1 MLENQRRLYDIP
13 DNVAY
18 LNCAYMSPLSRAV
31 VAAMAAGVQTKV
43 QPWTY
48 GPADFFTYSEQARDR
63 FSKLINGSAEDIAI
77 VPAASYGTAIA
88 ANALP
93 LNSGEEVLL
102 LADQFPSNVY
112 PWREKAKQANASV
125 RTVARPQ
132 NGDWTPAILA
142 EICERT
148 AIIALPNCHWT
159 DGGLI
164 DLVRVGQAA
173 RQNGA
178 ALVLDLTQSLGALP
192 FDVTAVQP
200 DLMVCSGYK
209 WLMGPYTLSYLYVS
223 PRWQDTAP
231 LEHNWIDRKG
241 SEDFSRLVDYQDDY
255 QPGARR
261 FDMGERANPSLL
273 GGSIAA
279 LDHLLGWTPEKISQA
294 LGARTNNIAARA
306 EKLGL
311 TSGPADL
318 RAPHF
323 LGLGF
328 PGGIPKDLLPEL
340 ARRNVFVSVRGASL
354 RVTPHLYNTDADID
368 LLFEALEAVL

>member
-1 MLENQRRLYDIP
+1 MLENQRRLFDIP
-13 DNVAY
+13 DDIAY
-18 LNCAYMSPLSRAV
+18 LNCAYMSPLSHAV

-48 GPADFFTYSEQARDR
+48 TPADFFTYSEQARDR
-63 FSKLINGSAEDIAI
+63 FAKLINGSGEDIAI

-93 LNSGEEVLL
+93 LKSGEEILL

-112 PWREKAKQANASV
+112 PWREKARQCGAGI
-125 RTVARPQ
+125 RTVPRPQ

-142 EICERT
+142 EISEQT
-148 AIIALPNCHWT
+148 AIIALPHCHWT
-159 DGGLI
+159 DGGLV
-164 DLVRVGQAA
+164 DLVRVGEAA
-173 RQNGA
+173 RANGA

-223 PRWQDTAP
+223 PRWQDTPP

-241 SEDFSRLVDYQDDY
+241 SEDFSRLVEYQDDY

-261 FDMGERANPSLL
+261 FDMGQRANPALL

-279 LDHLLGWTPEKISQA
+279 LDQLLDWTPEKISQS
-294 LGARTNNIAARA
+294 LGAKTADIAARA
-306 EKLGL
+306 AKLGL
-311 TSGPADL
+311 TSTPAAL

-328 PGGIPKDLLPEL
+328 PSGMPETLLPEL
-340 ARRNVFVSVRGASL
+340 AAQNVFVSIRGTSM
-354 RVTPHLYNTDADID
+354 RVTPHLYNTDADVD
-368 LLFEALEAVL
+368 RLFDALAAVL